1 MTGLPLTSRLRK
13 SQTSYPSNL
22 EVPQENLGS
31 PAFFPAAAV
40 CPFFSRTEVLN
51 SVSHRIIMI
60 YTSLRCVLNISLSLI
75 KIRSHLFGMPVLVCR
90 TLEKASTLVQLHVRF
105 KAQRKKKRKEN
116 TWEKTPK
123 KCFLKNKLCW
133 NYFAEMYLMKYLLGL
148 KLINTSERVAY
159 FTKIAGQ
166 RRRLVQQQTN
176 KRQLSMSYQPIR
188 SFAENS
194 KQNHRNSPIFRL
206 TLRLFRAGKQR
217 SRNKA
222 TNLETGFPK
231 ILTKNMFS
239 SHLKNCFCCH
249 DKHKLL
255 N

>member
-22 EVPQENLGS
+22 EVPQENLGG
-31 PAFFPAAAV
+31 PTFFPAAAV

-51 SVSHRIIMI
+51 LVSHRIIMI

-75 KIRSHLFGMPVLVCR
+75 KIRSHLFGKPVLVCR
-90 TLEKASTLVQLHVRF
+90 TLEKASTLVQLRVRF

-116 TWEKTPK
+116 TWDKTPK
-123 KCFLKNKLCW
+123 TCFLKNKLCW

-159 FTKIAGQ
+159 FTKIVGK

-176 KRQLSMSYQPIR
+176 KRQLSMSYQ
-188 SFAENS
+188 
-194 KQNHRNSPIFRL
+194 Q
-206 TLRLFRAGKQR
+206 QYVR
-217 SRNKA
+217 SRRIASK
-222 TNLETGFPK
+222 TITIRLY
-231 ILTKNMFS
+231 L
-239 SHLKNCFCCH
+239 
-249 DKHKLL
+249 DLL
-255 N
+255 CVFFALVNTAAGTRLRI

>member
-60 YTSLRCVLNISLSLI
+60 YTSLRCVLNISFSLI
-75 KIRSHLFGMPVLVCR
+75 KIWSHLFGMPVLVCR
-90 TLEKASTLVQLHVRF
+90 TLEKASTLVQLLVRF

-123 KCFLKNKLCW
+123 TCFLKNKLCW

-148 KLINTSERVAY
+148 KLITRASELLTSQKLR
-159 FTKIAGQ
+159 
-166 RRRLVQQQTN
+166 
-176 KRQLSMSYQPIR
+176 
-188 SFAENS
+188 ENS
-194 KQNHRNSPIFRL
+194 ADSCINKQIKGSSWWVTNSNTFVR
-206 TLRLFRAGKQR
+206 G
-217 SRNKA
+217 
-222 TNLETGFPK
+222 E
-231 ILTKNMFS
+231 
-239 SHLKNCFCCH
+239 
-249 DKHKLL
+249 
-255 N
+255 